1 MNYIYRFPEKGQS
14 FNWRRDDGLGLLECF
29 AWIDTH
35 PRGDK
40 AFMWMAVLSR
50 YNSPKEQFQSKIDEA
65 WNQFPG
71 GYDGSCKEMASIKG
85 LHMTVESGLGQ
96 LTLRDAPTWLV
107 KKMSDYLVPSIFEI
121 SQRQCAS
128 NLETDPIFE
137 VRT

>member
-1 MNYIYRFPEKGQS
+1 
-14 FNWRRDDGLGLLECF
+14 
-29 AWIDTH
+29 
-35 PRGDK
+35 
-40 AFMWMAVLSR
+40 
-50 YNSPKEQFQSKIDEA
+50 
-65 WNQFPG
+65 
-71 GYDGSCKEMASIKG
+71 
-85 LHMTVESGLGQ
+85 MTVESGLGQ

>member
-1 MNYIYRFPEKGQS
+1 MNHIYRFPEKGQS
-14 FNWRRDDGLGLLECF
+14 FSWHHDDGRVECT
-29 AWIDTH
+29 ASIYAH

-50 YNSPKEQFQSKIDEA
+50 YNKASELFQLKIDEA

-85 LHMTVESGLGQ
+85 LHMTVASGVGL
-96 LTLRDAPTWLV
+96 LRLHDAPIWLV

-121 SQRQCAS
+121 WQRQCAG
-128 NLETDPIFE
+128 NLEIDPILE
-137 VRT
+137 VMI

>member
-1 MNYIYRFPEKGQS
+1 MNHIYRFPEKAQA
-14 FNWRRDDGLGLLECF
+14 FKWYHDDGLVECT
-29 AWIDTH
+29 ASIYVH

-50 YNSPKEQFQSKIDEA
+50 YNKASEQFQLKIDEA

-71 GYDGSCKEMASIKG
+71 GYDGSRKEMASIKG
-85 LHMTVESGLGQ
+85 LDMTVKSGLGQ
-96 LTLRDAPTWLV
+96 ITLSGAPTWLV
-107 KKMSDYLVPSIFEI
+107 KSMSDFLVPSIFEI
-121 SQRQCAS
+121 WQLQCAS

>member
-1 MNYIYRFPEKGQS
+1 MLRVDRYS
-14 FNWRRDDGLGLLECF
+14 STRRQGVYVDGRPF
-29 AWIDTH
+29 A
-35 PRGDK
+35 
-40 AFMWMAVLSR
+40 LQQ
-50 YNSPKEQFQSKIDEA
+50 PKEQFQSKIDEA